1 MLKFYTF
8 FLLSVSIRIDEKKIV
23 RFRRIYYTVLKNV
36 IIIYV
41 FLSVL
46 QNMKPAKKKY
56 LVEITSLGLWKW
68 KKYTRFKDKCSL
80 IFLGEWLEN
89 RYVFSN

>member
-56 LVEITSLGLWKW
+56 LVEITSLGL
-68 KKYTRFKDKCSL
+68 
-80 IFLGEWLEN
+80 
-89 RYVFSN
+89 